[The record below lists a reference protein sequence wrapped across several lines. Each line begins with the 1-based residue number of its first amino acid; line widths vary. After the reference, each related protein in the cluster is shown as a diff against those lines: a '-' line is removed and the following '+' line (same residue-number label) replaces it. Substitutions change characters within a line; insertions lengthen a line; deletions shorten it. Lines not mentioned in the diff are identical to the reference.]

1 MAEKI
6 KCPNCGNMTYAQ
18 THCIHCGAA
27 LRGSEGGRDAR
38 CVQAETDIS
47 QAQGGFEEHY
57 RAVRA
62 SLCLEEKKFLR
73 FLAFKHPKVAVPQW
87 LPRLNVPRG
96 WKATIYSQTGK
107 VERELEQGVYSAAK
121 IGGEVSPLAAVV
133 HSARGSHLSIFLY
146 QVAEFPISFMVPE
159 KDPPYHTLAG
169 CGIRCAEGFSGGAL
183 VNMVLRI
190 QDPAHLLFA
199 LRNLDSGAKP
209 ASLSQVLLAPF
220 AFMDTLFAPPAG
232 TADADTLIAEFAA
245 DSLWNR
251 LRGEFVHDIGLLMR
265 NESALEM
272 RDSPQVQN
280 RILEGLSK
288 AMTAAL
294 QRYGVELREVTS
306 FQFLSPDHDSI
317 LCQQVV
323 AAQVAAQMRSEKPAA
338 ELRKEERDVTEM
350 DLVDAA
356 EASRGIER
364 ARIEA
369 AEEIARR
376 RLAEEETT
384 NLRKAAADGA
394 VSEIVDRNKAASSAR
409 ALRLRAAEEQHER
422 EQEQA
427 RTRLL
432 VGKAKMMLEVKKQ
445 AMELENQAEE
455 AKLQRHNKALAAQHE
470 RRLSFLRAIAEV
482 GLPPDSILA
491 LQLSDRPELAA
502 AYAEAVRARSYEDR
516 IQLQREFEDKLIRIN
531 TSEREQVNTLLRAG
545 IEQIGRVMVEA
556 QRKQRPTVVAAGNAV
571 YEVSGDSP
579 RPSPKKLPER
589 PADNPS

>member
-1 MAEKI
+1 
-6 KCPNCGNMTYAQ
+6 
-18 THCIHCGAA
+18 
-27 LRGSEGGRDAR
+27 
-38 CVQAETDIS
+38 
-47 QAQGGFEEHY
+47 
-57 RAVRA
+57 
-62 SLCLEEKKFLR
+62 
-73 FLAFKHPKVAVPQW
+73 
-87 LPRLNVPRG
+87 
-96 WKATIYSQTGK
+96 
-107 VERELEQGVYSAAK
+107 
-121 IGGEVSPLAAVV
+121 
-133 HSARGSHLSIFLY
+133 
-146 QVAEFPISFMVPE
+146 
-159 KDPPYHTLAG
+159 
-169 CGIRCAEGFSGGAL
+169 
-183 VNMVLRI
+183 
-190 QDPAHLLFA
+190 
-199 LRNLDSGAKP
+199 
-209 ASLSQVLLAPF
+209 
-220 AFMDTLFAPPAG
+220 
-232 TADADTLIAEFAA
+232 
-245 DSLWNR
+245 
-251 LRGEFVHDIGLLMR
+251 
-265 NESALEM
+265 
-272 RDSPQVQN
+272 
-280 RILEGLSK
+280 
-288 AMTAAL
+288 
-294 QRYGVELREVTS
+294 
-306 FQFLSPDHDSI
+306 
-317 LCQQVV
+317 
-323 AAQVAAQMRSEKPAA
+323 
-338 ELRKEERDVTEM
+338 
-350 DLVDAA
+350 
-356 EASRGIER
+356 
-364 ARIEA
+364 
-369 AEEIARR
+369 
-376 RLAEEETT
+376 
-384 NLRKAAADGA
+384 